1 MNKKKILIHLT
12 YAIGSIGGNVLCKQL
27 RYINNKYGDTHDL
40 ILILSNLKTP
50 KRKYIVEELSGIR
63 FSDVIVAHELWKKIF
78 PKGIYK
84 YDSWAKFYR
93 EENWF
98 DYIPNVDKIYMF
110 GGLIN
115 SQLLRD
121 GDTLNRHVLSG
132 NRFLKF
138 VSASTYISTVLQL
151 LKLSNT
157 KGIELNEIVYD
168 PQEASLDTIKNEEI
182 RPLHHSLWFCYD
194 IPKIGAKRL
203 DYIQDAEENAKPS
216 DKTIDFCFGST
227 FVSKHRYDYYDKL
240 TPILDFFSNNSIT
253 KTFIYHNKKDI
264 DTRVD
269 HGEYQKFIA
278 KSRFTLIIPSYDI
291 WAFSMIR
298 FYEALCRGCLP
309 LIFDSTFTNDF
320 RDSFGIEQRVLDE
333 ITITSNINSFT
344 ITEERRTELIKYLQL
359 KLSVSVG
366 N

>member
-1 MNKKKILIHLT
+1 MSKKKILIHIT
-12 YAIGSIGGNVLCKQL
+12 YAISSIGGNVLCKQL
-27 RYINNKYGDTHDL
+27 RYIKNKYGDTHDL
-40 ILILSNLKTP
+40 VLILSNLKTP
-50 KRKYIVEELSGIR
+50 KRKDIVEELSGIR
-63 FSDVIVAHELWKKIF
+63 FSEVIVAHKFWNKIF

-84 YDSWAKFYR
+84 YSSWTKFYH

-98 DYIPNVDKIYMF
+98 ASIPNVDKIYMF

-115 SQLLRD
+115 SQLLRNED
-121 GDTLNRHVLSG
+121 MLNRYVLEG

-168 PQEASLDTIKNEEI
+168 PQEASLDTIKNEGLK
-182 RPLHHSLWFCYD
+182 PLHHTLWFCYD

-203 DYIQDAEENAKPS
+203 DYIQDAEENAEPR

-227 FVSKHRYDYYDKL
+227 FVSKHRYDCYDKL
-240 TPILDFFSNNSIT
+240 MPILDFFRSNSRVE
-253 KTFIYHNKKDI
+253 TFIYHNKKDI

-269 HGEYQKFIA
+269 HDEYQKFIA

-309 LIFDSTFTNDF
+309 LIFDETFTDDF
-320 RDSFGIEQRVLDE
+320 RDSFGIDQSVLDE
-333 ITITSNINSFT
+333 ITISSSINSFT
-344 ITEERRTELIKYLQL
+344 ITESRRIELLEYLQTKL
-359 KLSVSVG
+359 KQ